1 MIRMS
6 VMYPATPGSTFDWD
20 YYLFKHITLLR
31 QKMKGNGMLK
41 FEVDRGVGSFPPG
54 TPTRYHAIAHLFF
67 ESPAVMEDAMSA
79 VGPELMAD
87 IPHYYSGEVVTQVSA
102 VIEQ

>member
-6 VMYPATPGSTFDWD
+6 VMYPATAGSTFDWD
-20 YYLFKHITLLR
+20 YYLFQHVALVRKRL
-31 QKMKGNGMLK
+31 KSNGMLK

-54 TPTRYHAIAHLFF
+54 TPIPYHAIAHLFF
-67 ESPAVMEDAMSA
+67 ESGAAMEEAMSA

-87 IPHYYSGEVVTQVSA
+87 IPHYYNGTVVTQVST
-102 VIEQ
+102 VVES